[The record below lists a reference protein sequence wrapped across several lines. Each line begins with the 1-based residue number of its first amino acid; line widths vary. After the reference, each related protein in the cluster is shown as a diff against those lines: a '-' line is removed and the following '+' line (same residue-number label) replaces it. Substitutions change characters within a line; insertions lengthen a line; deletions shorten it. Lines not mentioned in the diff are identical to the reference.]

1 MGISLIGLSA
11 SEASIAKLP
20 EKQEN
25 YRIDQEKVK
34 DSFKQGK
41 TLSKDVVELSKEAL
55 TYKGNLNP
63 DEIKN
68 DSDVRKVSVDHTL
81 DAFFRKDLPSASSD
95 VNYSIGGVTFD
106 KEEFEKARLVMN
118 EATAGIGCG
127 VGKNT
132 YIDYRNYAQM
142 SIAENAVGSFAD
154 ANLNEQ
160 QADVVKKAMSEY
172 GQALVKMQ
180 DDLMGNGSHVD
191 SPYERFSDYYGK
203 VYVLGDTDLKAL
215 NDIKQQLGKL
225 TGKTYGKSEQ
235 GTVSVIS
242 AATNQKLINDVS
254 DLFSNLDYTNQ
265 DEIDSA
271 MEKYKALMTPVYEAY
286 YDDQNGSAKASLNL
300 INSDIKDF
308 MKQIETIRNASAYHA
323 VDYQS

>member
-11 SEASIAKLP
+11 TEASIAKLP
-20 EKQEN
+20 EKQEG
-25 YRIDQEKVK
+25 YRIDQAKVK
-34 DSFKQGK
+34 ESFKQGK
-41 TLSKDVVELSKEAL
+41 ALSKDVVELSKEAL
-55 TYKGNLNP
+55 AYKGNLNP

-68 DSDVRKVSVDHTL
+68 DSDVRKVSSDHTL
-81 DAFFRKDLPSASSD
+81 DAFFRDDMPGAASDGS
-95 VNYSIGGVTFD
+95 YSIGGVSFGR
-106 KEEFEKARLVMN
+106 EELEKVRLVMN

-142 SIAENAVGSFAD
+142 SIAESAVGSYAD
-154 ANLNEQ
+154 ASLNEQ
-160 QADVVKKAMSEY
+160 QAAVVKKAMSEY
-172 GQALVKMQ
+172 GQELVRMQ
-180 DDLMGNGSHVD
+180 DDLMSNGSHVD

-203 VYVLGDTDLKAL
+203 VYVLGDNDLKAL
-215 NDIKQQLGKL
+215 DSLKQELSGI

-242 AATNQKLINDVS
+242 SATNQKLINDVS
-254 DLFSNLDYTNQ
+254 SLFSNLDYTNQ

-271 MEKYKALMTPVYEAY
+271 MEKYKSLMTPVYEAY
-286 YDDQNGSAKASLNL
+286 YDGQDGSAKVSGE
-300 INSDIKDF
+300 IIDSDIREF
-308 MKQIETIRNASAYHA
+308 MKQIETVRNASAYHS

>member
-25 YRIDQEKVK
+25 YRIDQAKVK
-34 DSFKQGK
+34 DSFKYGK

-81 DAFFRKDLPSASSD
+81 DAFFRKNLPSASSD
-95 VNYSIGGVTFD
+95 GNYSIGGVTFS

-235 GTVSVIS
+235 GRF
-242 AATNQKLINDVS
+242 L
-254 DLFSNLDYTNQ
+254 
-265 DEIDSA
+265 
-271 MEKYKALMTPVYEAY
+271 
-286 YDDQNGSAKASLNL
+286 
-300 INSDIKDF
+300 
-308 MKQIETIRNASAYHA
+308 
-323 VDYQS
+323 

>member
-25 YRIDQEKVK
+25 YRIDQAKVK
-34 DSFKQGK
+34 DSFKYGK

-81 DAFFRKDLPSASSD
+81 DAFFRKNLPSASSD
-95 VNYSIGGVTFD
+95 GNYSIGGVTFS

-154 ANLNEQ
+154 ANLNE
-160 QADVVKKAMSEY
+160 
-172 GQALVKMQ
+172 